1 MARKE
6 VTWKSAPRPVVL
18 AEYAPLMCGLTM
30 IAPNGVLPPKLT
42 TLAMLAIHR
51 SGRANFS
58 GKIDEVWAEDMS
70 GLFRCL
76 LSKYRELHNNNESR
90 RICFSRCSMDEMQSV
105 NTVLANFRSVAGAR
119 AENNDEELAAPLQ
132 DLQDQEAPA
141 PVMTLEMLGS
151 FFASV
156 MGDDA
161 PDLPGGA
168 TPQRSAPGSPMVTP
182 RSSHSI
188 ASTIMYAADEDCIF
202 ERYVLL
208 ILRCRC
214 S

>member
-6 VTWKSAPRPVVL
+6 VTWKSAPRPGIL

-105 NTVLANFRSVAGAR
+105 NTVLAKFRSVAGAR
-119 AENNDEELAAPLQ
+119 AENNDEELAAPHTRSPGPGGSRAGD
-132 DLQDQEAPA
+132 DLGDAGQFLRECDWRRCPSSSGGGNSSALSARQSHGHTSQLAQHCFYHHVRCRPGLYHREICASH
-141 PVMTLEMLGS
+141 LEM
-151 FFASV
+151 SV
-156 MGDDA
+156 
-161 PDLPGGA
+161 
-168 TPQRSAPGSPMVTP
+168 
-182 RSSHSI
+182 
-188 ASTIMYAADEDCIF
+188 
-202 ERYVLL
+202 
-208 ILRCRC
+208 
-214 S
+214 

>member
-6 VTWKSAPRPVVL
+6 VTWKSAPRPAVL

-76 LSKYRELHNNNESR
+76 LSKYRELHNNKESR
-90 RICFSRCSMDEMQSV
+90 RICFSRCSMDEMQAV

-132 DLQDQEAPA
+132 DLQGQEAPA
-141 PVMTLEMLGS
+141 PAMTLEMLGN

-161 PDLPGGA
+161 PGLPGGA
-168 TPQRSAPGSPMVTP
+168 TPQRSSPGSPMVTP

-188 ASTIMYAADEDCIF
+188 ASTIMYDADQDCII